1 MDIFEYAMQME
12 KDGET
17 YYRDLVAKTSNKG
30 LKAVLTMMADDEV
43 KHYNTINQMKAGVAA
58 MPDTKV
64 LEGAK
69 NIFASMKESGEKFE
83 ESTDQIDFYKKAQ
96 ELEEKSRQFYS
107 EKAAEAGNDEN
118 KQLLMRIADE
128 EQKHYNLL
136 GSIIEF
142 VSRPTQWLEDAEWYH
157 LDEY

>member
-17 YYRDLVAKTSNKG
+17 YYRDLADKASNKG

-43 KHYNTINQMKAGVAA
+43 KHYNTISQMKAVVAA

-69 NIFASMKESGEKFE
+69 NIFASMKESGGEFE

-96 ELEEKSRQFYS
+96 KLEEKSRQFYS
-107 EKAAEAGNDEN
+107 DKAKEADSDEN
-118 KQLLMRIADE
+118 KQLLTRMANE

-142 VSRPTQWLEDAEWYH
+142 VSRPQQWLEDAEWNH